1 MKKYQSILLAAVAF
15 SFVACE
21 PDFENEVTNESYS
34 KGEADFTTY
43 VALGNSLTSGF
54 MDGTM
59 YRSGQQY
66 SFPNLLA
73 KQFAVVGG
81 GSFTQPS
88 FTDDTNDMG
97 GLLFM
102 GQPLAA
108 TRLILNMS
116 TSSPENLTG
125 VPTIEISNLQAKAY
139 NNMGV
144 PLAKSFHL
152 LAPGYG
158 NLANVATGKA
168 NPYFVRHATSPNTTV
183 LSDAMSLNPTFFT
196 NWIGSNDVLSYATSG
211 GVGVNQEGNLDPATY
226 GSNDITDP
234 QVFEAAYKTIINT
247 LTSNGA
253 KGVVATIPYVTSIPH
268 FTTVPFNPLTVE
280 ALGGTATVD
289 QLNTQLLG
297 PLKQILTALGE
308 GNRINTFSK
317 TEGNALLIKDETL
330 TDLSQQITFV
340 ASQNPQLAPLAN
352 LLGQLYGQVRHA
364 TRNDL
369 FVLGTSSVIGTT
381 STAPIFTNPIFD
393 NIPATTKE
401 LFKKIGVTFPLE
413 DKYVLIPF
421 EQNEIKTATDQF
433 NDIIWAV
440 ARSKKLAVADMN
452 AILRYL
458 TGGIR
463 LGDGQWYTAD
473 YFKGTGNMNK
483 VLFSLDG
490 VHPNPRGYA
499 FVANEIVKV
508 INEHYKSN
516 LPMLVPG
523 NYPGVTIKASN

>member
-1 MKKYQSILLAAVAF
+1 MKKYQSILLAACAVGL
-15 SFVACE
+15 VACE
-21 PDFENEVTNESYS
+21 PEFDNEVSNTSYS
-34 KGEADFTTY
+34 KGEADFSSY
-43 VALGNSLTSGF
+43 VALGNSLTAGF

-81 GSFTQPS
+81 GAFTQPS
-88 FTDDTNDMG
+88 FGDDTNDLG

-102 GQPLAA
+102 GQKIAN

-116 TSSPENLTG
+116 AGGPESLTG
-125 VPTIEISNLQAKAY
+125 TPTIEVSELQAKAY

-158 NLANVATGKA
+158 NLANMASGTA
-168 NPYFVRHATSPNTTV
+168 NPYFVRHATSPNTTI

-211 GVGVNQEGNLDPATY
+211 GVGVNQEGNLNPATY

-234 QVFEAAYKTIINT
+234 QVFASAYSTIINT

-268 FTTVPFNPLTVE
+268 FTTVPYNPLTAE
-280 ALGGTATVD
+280 ALGGQTVVN
-289 QLNTQLLG
+289 QLNTQLFG
-297 PLKQILTALGE
+297 PVKQILTAAGQ
-308 GNRINTFSK
+308 GDRIQLYSSTGQNP
-317 TEGNALLIKDETL
+317 LLIADETL
-330 TDLSQQITFV
+330 TDMSAIITGALIANNVPAQQATVI
-340 ASQNPQLAPLAN
+340 
-352 LLGQLYGQVRHA
+352 GQVFGKARHA

-369 FVLGTSSVIGTT
+369 FVLGTSGVIGEA
-381 STAPIFTNPIFD
+381 SALPAPFD
-393 NIPATTKE
+393 K
-401 LFKKIGVTFPLE
+401 LGVTFPLE
-413 DKYVLIPF
+413 DKYVLIPS
-421 EQNEIKTATDQF
+421 EQENIKEATDKF
-433 NDIIWAV
+433 NDIIWST

-452 AILRYL
+452 AIMRYL
-458 TGGIR
+458 TTGIR
-463 LGDGQWYTAD
+463 LGDGQFYTAN
-473 YFKGTGNMNK
+473 YFNGQNVNK

-490 VHPNPRGYA
+490 IHPNPRGYA

-508 INEHYKSN
+508 INEHYKAQ
-516 LPMLVPG
+516 LPLIVPG

>member
-1 MKKYQSILLAAVAF
+1 MKKYQSILLAAFAF

-21 PDFENEVTNESYS
+21 PEFENKVTNESYS

-43 VALGNSLTSGF
+43 VALGNSLTSGY

-59 YRSGQQY
+59 FRSGQQY

-88 FTDDTNDMG
+88 FSDDTNDLG
-97 GLLFM
+97 GLLLM
-102 GQPLAA
+102 GQQAAA
-108 TRLILNMS
+108 TRLIINMS
-116 TSSPENLTG
+116 TGGPQNLKGT
-125 VPTIEISNLQAKAY
+125 PTVEISNLQAKAY

-144 PLAKSFHL
+144 PGAKSFHL
-152 LAPGYG
+152 LAAGYG

-196 NWIGSNDVLSYATSG
+196 NWIGSNDVLAYALAG
-211 GVGVNQEGNLDPATY
+211 GVGVNQQGNMDPSTY

-234 QVFEAAYKTIINT
+234 QVFAAAYTTIVNT
-247 LTSNGA
+247 LTSKGA
-253 KGVVATIPYVTSIPH
+253 KGVVATIPDVTSIPH
-268 FTTVPFNPLTVE
+268 FTTVPYNPLTVE
-280 ALGGTATVD
+280 ALGGAATVD

-297 PLKQILTALGE
+297 PLKQILTALGQ
-308 GNRINTFSK
+308 GNRINSFSK
-317 TEGNALLIKDETL
+317 TQGNALLIKDETL
-330 TDLSQQITFV
+330 TDLSQQITAV
-340 ASQNPQLAPLAN
+340 ASQNQQLAPIAG

-364 TRNDL
+364 SQNDL

-381 STAPIFTNPIFD
+381 STAPIFA
-393 NIPATTKE
+393 NIPSPYKE
-401 LFKKIGVTFPLE
+401 LFSKIGVTYALE
-413 DKYVLIPF
+413 DKYVLIPS
-421 EQNEIKTATDQF
+421 EQREIKTATKEF
-433 NDIIWAV
+433 NDIIWAS

-452 AILRYL
+452 AIMGYL

-463 LGDGQWYTAD
+463 LSDGQWYTED
-473 YFKGTGNMNK
+473 YFKGTENMNK

-508 INEHYKSN
+508 INEHYKSQ

>member
-1 MKKYQSILLAAVAF
+1 MKKYQSILLAAFAF

-21 PDFENEVTNESYS
+21 PEFENEVTNESYS

-81 GSFTQPS
+81 GMFTQPS
-88 FTDDTNDMG
+88 FSDDTNDLG
-97 GLLFM
+97 GLLLM
-102 GQPLAA
+102 GQQ
-108 TRLILNMS
+108 
-116 TSSPENLTG
+116 
-125 VPTIEISNLQAKAY
+125 LQAKAY

-144 PLAKSFHL
+144 PGAKSFHL

-168 NPYFVRHATSPNTTV
+168 NPYFVRHATSPNTTI

-196 NWIGSNDVLSYATSG
+196 NWIGSNDVLAYALSG
-211 GVGVNQEGNLDPATY
+211 GVGLNQLGNMDPSTY

-234 QVFEAAYKTIINT
+234 QVFASAYNTIINT
-247 LTSNGA
+247 LTSKGA

-268 FTTVPFNPLTVE
+268 FTTVPYNPLTVE
-280 ALGGTATVD
+280 ALGGSATVD
-289 QLNTQLLG
+289 QLNAQLLG

-308 GNRINTFSK
+308 GNRINSFSK
-317 TEGNALLIKDETL
+317 SEGNSLLIKDETL
-330 TDLSQQITFV
+330 TDLSQQITAV
-340 ASQNPQLAPLAN
+340 ASQNQQLAPIAG
-352 LLGQLYGQVRHA
+352 LLGQLYGQARHA
-364 TRNDL
+364 SRNDL

-381 STAPIFTNPIFD
+381 STAPIFA
-393 NIPATTKE
+393 NIPSPYKE
-401 LFKKIGVTFPLE
+401 LFSKIGVTFPLE
-413 DKYVLIPF
+413 DKYVLIPA
-421 EQNEIKTATDQF
+421 EQTAIKTATDKF
-433 NDIIWAV
+433 NDIIWAS
-440 ARSKKLAVADMN
+440 ARSKKLAIADMN
-452 AILRYL
+452 AIMGYL

-463 LGDGQWYTAD
+463 LSDGQWYTED
-473 YFKGTGNMNK
+473 YFKGTENMNK

-490 VHPNPRGYA
+490 IHPNPRGYA

-508 INEHYKSN
+508 INEHYKAQ

>member
-1 MKKYQSILLAAVAF
+1 MKKYQSILLAACAIGLA
-15 SFVACE
+15 ACE
-21 PDFENEVTNESYS
+21 PEFENEVTNESYS
-34 KGEADFTTY
+34 SGEADFSTY
-43 VALGNSLTSGF
+43 VAVGNSLTSGY

-81 GSFTQPS
+81 GMFTQPS
-88 FTDDTNDMG
+88 YSDDVNDLG
-97 GLLFM
+97 GLVLM
-102 GQPLAA
+102 GQQAAA

-116 TSSPENLTG
+116 VGAPQNLKGT
-125 VPTIEISNLQAKAY
+125 PTIEISNLQAKAY

-144 PLAKSFHL
+144 PGAKSFHL
-152 LAPGYG
+152 LASGYG
-158 NLANVATGKA
+158 NLANVAAGKA
-168 NPYFVRHATSPNTTV
+168 NPYFVRHATTPNTTV

-196 NWIGSNDVLSYATSG
+196 NWIGSNDVLAYALSG
-211 GVGVNQEGNLDPATY
+211 GVGVNQEGNLDPTTY
-226 GSNDITDP
+226 GGDDITDSK
-234 QVFEAAYKTIINT
+234 VFASAYTNIVNT
-247 LTSNGA
+247 LTSKGA

-268 FTTVPFNPLTVE
+268 FTTVPYNPLTTD
-280 ALGGTATVD
+280 ALGGAATVD

-308 GNRINTFSK
+308 GSRINSFSK

-330 TDLSQQITFV
+330 TDLSQQITTV
-340 ASQNPQLAPLAN
+340 ASNNPQLAPLAG
-352 LLGQLYGQVRHA
+352 LLGQLYGQARHA
-364 TRNDL
+364 TKNDL

-381 STAPIFTNPIFD
+381 SAAPIFQNVPS
-393 NIPATTKE
+393 PYKE
-401 LFKKIGVTFPLE
+401 LFSKIGVTFPLE

-421 EQNEIKTATDQF
+421 EQKEIKTATDQF
-433 NDIIWAV
+433 NDIIWAA
-440 ARSKKLAVADMN
+440 ARSKKLAIADMN
-452 AILRYL
+452 AIMGYL
-458 TGGIR
+458 TGGIQ
-463 LGDGQWYTAD
+463 LGGDGQWYTAD
-473 YFKGTGNMNK
+473 YFKGTENMNK

-499 FVANEIVKV
+499 FVANEVLKV

-516 LPMLVPG
+516 LPLVVPG

>member
-1 MKKYQSILLAAVAF
+1 MKKYQSILLAAFAF

-21 PDFENEVTNESYS
+21 PEFENEVTNESYS

-81 GSFTQPS
+81 GSFSQPS
-88 FTDDTNDMG
+88 FGDDTNDLG

-102 GQPLAA
+102 GQKIAN

-116 TSSPENLTG
+116 AGGSESLTG
-125 VPTIEISNLQAKAY
+125 TPTIEVSQLQAKAY

-158 NLANVATGKA
+158 NLANMASGKA
-168 NPYFVRHATSPNTTV
+168 NPYFVRHATSPNTTI

-211 GVGVNQEGNLDPATY
+211 GVGVNQQGNMDPSTY

-234 QVFEAAYKTIINT
+234 QVFASAYNTIINT
-247 LTSNGA
+247 LTSKGA
-253 KGVVATIPYVTSIPH
+253 KGVVATIPDVTSIPH
-268 FTTVPFNPLTVE
+268 FTTVPYNPLTVE
-280 ALGGTATVD
+280 ALGGEATVD
-289 QLNTQLLG
+289 QLNAQLLG
-297 PLKQILTALGE
+297 PLKQILTALGQ
-308 GNRINTFSK
+308 GNRINSFSK
-317 TEGNALLIKDETL
+317 SQGNSLLIKDETL
-330 TDLSQQITFV
+330 TDLSQQITAV
-340 ASQNPQLAPLAN
+340 ASQNQQLAPIAG
-352 LLGQLYGQVRHA
+352 LLGQLYGQARHA
-364 TRNDL
+364 SQNDL

-381 STAPIFTNPIFD
+381 STAPIFANVPS
-393 NIPATTKE
+393 PYKE
-401 LFKKIGVTFPLE
+401 LFSKIGVTFPLE
-413 DKYVLIPF
+413 DKYVLIPS
-421 EQNEIKTATDQF
+421 EQSIIKTATKEF
-433 NDIIWAV
+433 NDIIWAA

-452 AILRYL
+452 AIMRYL
-458 TGGIR
+458 TSGIR

-473 YFKGTGNMNK
+473 YFKGTANMNK

-490 VHPNPRGYA
+490 IHPNPRGYA

-508 INEHYKSN
+508 INEHYKAR

>member
-1 MKKYQSILLAAVAF
+1 MKKYQSILLAAFAF

-21 PDFENEVTNESYS
+21 PEFENEVTNESYS

-81 GSFTQPS
+81 GAFTQPS
-88 FTDDTNDMG
+88 FGDDTNDLG

-102 GQPLAA
+102 GQKIAN

-116 TSSPENLTG
+116 AGGPESLTG
-125 VPTIEISNLQAKAY
+125 TPTIEVSQLQAKAY

-158 NLANVATGKA
+158 NLANMASGKA
-168 NPYFVRHATSPNTTV
+168 NPYFVRHATSPNTTI
-183 LSDAMSLNPTFFT
+183 LSDAMALNPTFFT

-211 GVGVNQEGNLDPATY
+211 GVGVNQQGNMDPSTY

-234 QVFEAAYKTIINT
+234 QVFASAYNTIINT
-247 LTSNGA
+247 LTSKGA
-253 KGVVATIPYVTSIPH
+253 KGVVATIPDVTSIPH
-268 FTTVPFNPLTVE
+268 FTTVPYNPLTVE
-280 ALGGTATVD
+280 ALGGEATVD
-289 QLNTQLLG
+289 QLNAQLLG
-297 PLKQILTALGE
+297 PLKQILTALGQ
-308 GNRINTFSK
+308 GNRINSFSK
-317 TEGNALLIKDETL
+317 SQGNSLLIKDETL
-330 TDLSQQITFV
+330 TDLSQQITAV
-340 ASQNPQLAPLAN
+340 ASQNQQLAPIAG
-352 LLGQLYGQVRHA
+352 LLGQLYGQARHA
-364 TRNDL
+364 SQNDL

-381 STAPIFTNPIFD
+381 STAPIFANVPS
-393 NIPATTKE
+393 PYKE
-401 LFKKIGVTFPLE
+401 LFSKIGVTFPLE
-413 DKYVLIPF
+413 DKYVLIPS
-421 EQNEIKTATDQF
+421 EQSIIKTATKEF
-433 NDIIWAV
+433 NDIIWAA

-452 AILRYL
+452 AIMRYL
-458 TGGIR
+458 TSGIR

-473 YFKGTGNMNK
+473 YFKGTANMNK

-490 VHPNPRGYA
+490 IHPNPRGYA

-508 INEHYKSN
+508 INEHYKAR

>member
-1 MKKYQSILLAAVAF
+1 MKKYQSIFLAAFAF
-15 SFVACE
+15 SFIACE
-21 PDFENEVTNESYS
+21 PEFENPVSNESYS
-34 KGEADFTTY
+34 SGEADFSTY
-43 VALGNSLTSGF
+43 VALGNSLTSGY
-54 MDGTM
+54 MDGTI

-88 FTDDTNDMG
+88 FNDDTNDVG

-102 GQPLAA
+102 GQPVAA

-116 TSSPENLTG
+116 TSGPENLTG
-125 VPTIEISNLQAKAY
+125 TPTIEISDLQAKAY

-144 PLAKSFHL
+144 PGAKSFHL
-152 LAPGYG
+152 LASGYG
-158 NLANVATGKA
+158 NLANMATGTA

-196 NWIGSNDVLSYATSG
+196 NWIGANDVLAYALSG
-211 GVGVNQEGNLDPATY
+211 GTGENQEGNIDPSTY

-234 QVFEAAYKTIINT
+234 QVFEAAYKTIVNT

-253 KGVVATIPYVTSIPH
+253 KGVVATIPDITSIPH
-268 FTTVPFNPLTVE
+268 FTTVPYNPLTAE
-280 ALGGTATVD
+280 ALGGEAVVT
-289 QLNTQLLG
+289 QLNETLFGKMKTVLSLLG
-297 PLKQILTALGE
+297 HGDRIQTFDSSQ
-308 GNRINTFSK
+308 GNP
-317 TEGNALLIKDETL
+317 LLIVDEDL
-330 TDLSQQITFV
+330 EDLSQQIAAI
-340 ASQNPQLAPLAN
+340 ASQDPQMAPLAPI
-352 LLGQLYGQVRHA
+352 LGQLYGQARHA
-364 TRNDL
+364 TKNDL
-369 FVLGTSSVIGTT
+369 FVLGTSSVIGT
-381 STAPIFTNPIFD
+381 SSNSPIFDDPIFD
-393 NIPATTKE
+393 NVPANLKE

-413 DKYVLIPF
+413 DKYVLIPS
-421 EQNEIKTATDQF
+421 EQQQIKTATDKF
-433 NDIIWAV
+433 NDIIWSV
-440 ARSKKLAVADMN
+440 GGSKKLAIADMN
-452 AILRYL
+452 AIMRYL
-458 TGGIR
+458 TSGIR
-463 LGDGQWYTAD
+463 LSDGQWYTAD
-473 YFKGTGNMNK
+473 YFKGTENMNK

-516 LPMLVPG
+516 LPLLVPG

>member
-1 MKKYQSILLAAVAF
+1 MKKYQSILLAACAF

-21 PDFENEVTNESYS
+21 PEFENEVTNESYS
-34 KGEADFTTY
+34 SGEANFSTY
-43 VALGNSLTSGF
+43 VSLGNSLTSGY

-81 GSFTQPS
+81 GAFTQPS
-88 FTDDTNDMG
+88 FDDDTNDLG
-97 GLLFM
+97 GLLVM
-102 GQPLAA
+102 GQPAAA
-108 TRLILNMS
+108 TRLILNMA
-116 TSSPENLTG
+116 TGGPQNLKGT
-125 VPTIEISNLQAKAY
+125 PTIEVSKLQAKAY

-144 PLAKSFHL
+144 PGAKSFHL
-152 LAPGYG
+152 LASGYG
-158 NLANVATGKA
+158 NLSNVPLGKA

-183 LSDAMSLNPTFFT
+183 LSDAMALNPTFFT
-196 NWIGSNDVLSYATSG
+196 NWIGSNDVLAYALSG
-211 GVGVNQEGNLDPATY
+211 GVGVNQKGNIDPSTY

-234 QVFEAAYKTIINT
+234 QVFASVYSTIINT

-268 FTTVPFNPLTVE
+268 FTTVPFNPLTAE
-280 ALGGTATVD
+280 ALGGSATVD
-289 QLNTQLLG
+289 QLNSQLLG

-308 GNRINTFSK
+308 GNRINSFSK
-317 TEGNALLIKDETL
+317 TEANALLIKDETL

-381 STAPIFTNPIFD
+381 STDPIFTNVPS
-393 NIPATTKE
+393 PYKE
-401 LFKKIGVTFPLE
+401 LFSKIGVTFPLE

-433 NDIIWAV
+433 NDIIWTA

-452 AILRYL
+452 AIMRYL
-458 TGGIR
+458 TVGIR
-463 LGDGQWYTAD
+463 LSDGQWYTAD
-473 YFKGTGNMNK
+473 YFKGTANMNK

-490 VHPNPRGYA
+490 IHPNPRGYA

-508 INEHYKSN
+508 INEHYKAQ